1 MLHLLTLCQICFRD
15 NLDRK
20 LQAQELARILDERFV
35 CLHAGSFPLFFFLYW
50 LFINVTMF
58 MLCSPNPVVFLGY
71 VTSSPKSRDY
81 RVLTEKGRTKDI
93 DKTDSDRWCEYI
105 MYRGLIRLGY
115 ARISHGGL
123 SDTEVQ
129 MAKFRIPP
137 PGEKYQDNDILT
149 TSPKDV
155 AENIRFPN
163 RFGAFYKG
171 HYSSWQHHYHM
182 STPKYF
188 LPAEKKNKK

>member
-1 MLHLLTLCQICFRD
+1 
-15 NLDRK
+15 
-20 LQAQELARILDERFV
+20 
-35 CLHAGSFPLFFFLYW
+35 
-50 LFINVTMF
+50 
-58 MLCSPNPVVFLGY
+58 

-93 DKTDSDRWCEYI
+93 DETDNDRWCEYI
-105 MYRGLIRLGY
+105 MYRGLVRLGY

-137 PGEKYQDNDILT
+137 LGEKHHDNDIKT
-149 TSPKDV
+149 TSSKDV
-155 AENIRFPN
+155 AENIRFPS
-163 RFGAFYKG
+163 RFGAFYKR
-171 HYSSWQHHYHM
+171 HYSAWQHHYHM

-188 LPAEKKNKK
+188 LPSERKNRK